1 MNRNCHGSYYQN
13 IGYYKCLYDGT
24 VLPMS
29 ELLKECP
36 ACKREIYATI
46 FTDAKIRHK
55 QVKIT
60 EIVTD
65 SEGYGGMIDKEE
77 SILSLYYE

>member
-1 MNRNCHGSYYQN
+1 MNRNCHGEYYQN
-13 IGYYKCLYDGT
+13 IGYYRCLYDGD
-24 VLPMS
+24 VMPMP
-29 ELLKECP
+29 ELLTDCP
-36 ACKREIYATI
+36 NCDRAISAKV

-55 QVKIT
+55 EIKIT

-77 SILSLYYE
+77 RIIAEKK